1 MSNLHKIWFVHV
13 NGTTEHILY
22 HYFPVTCKSC
32 CQTGTFDI
40 SSGHVWHQDPDRCIP
55 SQFNRGEAMNRI
67 IVILSHHYANISLM
81 EVDQVNNFV
90 NNLYWYYISKVI
102 DKADTWIAVYGFLT
116 ILTVKMGL
124 ITYCIV
130 TVAFLSYLTGLGL
143 IAEIVGTIPR
153 P

>member
-1 MSNLHKIWFVHV
+1 
-13 NGTTEHILY
+13 
-22 HYFPVTCKSC
+22 
-32 CQTGTFDI
+32 
-40 SSGHVWHQDPDRCIP
+40 
-55 SQFNRGEAMNRI
+55 MNRI